1 MKLLKL
7 LPASGDHLTPRE
19 TVAELDKYIVGQNDA
34 KRSVAIALR
43 NRWRRQQVPENLRD
57 EIAPKNIIMIGPT
70 GVGKTEIARRLAKLT
85 ASPFLKIEA
94 SKFTEV
100 GYVGRDVES
109 MVRDLMELAVNMV
122 KAEERDKVQAKAE
135 AAVEERLLD
144 LLLPGSTPG
153 ESSEGLGDEGLI
165 EPMEGGSPEN
175 ETPHTAKSDGGNT
188 REKLRTMLR
197 AGRLEERLVDLEVSQ
212 RAAPVVEI
220 FSAAGMEEMDFNFK
234 DMLGNLFPGKTKQ
247 RKVKLAEAREYLLQE
262 EAGRLIDMDR
272 VVEEA
277 RRKVEQN
284 GIIFLDEIDKIVG
297 RDGTRGPDV
306 SREGVQRDL
315 LPIVEGT
322 TVNSKYGMLRTDHIL
337 FIASG
342 AFHLSKPSDLIP
354 EMQGRFPIRVELQS
368 LGAEEFERILTEPEN
383 ALIKQY
389 RALLN
394 TEGIRLTF
402 TPEAVKE
409 IAGLATKVNDRT
421 ENIGARRLH
430 TVMERLLEEISFTAP
445 DLTAQEITITDAYV
459 RERLAALIDDEDL
472 SRYIL

>member
-7 LPASGDHLTPRE
+7 LPASGDHLTPQE

-57 EIAPKNIIMIGPT
+57 EIAPKNIIMMGPT

-109 MVRDLMELAVNMV
+109 MVRDLMELSVAQV

-144 LLLPGSTPG
+144 LLLPGSP
-153 ESSEGLGDEGLI
+153 
-165 EPMEGGSPEN
+165 P
-175 ETPHTAKSDGGNT
+175 ETPADQGGEKDDKAVNT

-197 AGRLEERLVDLEVSQ
+197 AGRLEDRLVELEVSQ
-212 RAAPVVEI
+212 RTAPVVEI

-262 EAGRLIDMDR
+262 ETGRLIDMDR

-354 EMQGRFPIRVELQS
+354 EMQGRFPIRVELDS

-402 TPEAVKE
+402 TPEAVTE
-409 IAGLATKVNDRT
+409 IAALATQVNERT